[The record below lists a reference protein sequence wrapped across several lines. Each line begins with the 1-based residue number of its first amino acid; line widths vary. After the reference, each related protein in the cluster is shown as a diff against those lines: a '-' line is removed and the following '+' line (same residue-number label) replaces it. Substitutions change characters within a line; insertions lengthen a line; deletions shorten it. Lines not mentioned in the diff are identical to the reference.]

1 MCGPKFCS
9 MHINRAV
16 EEFNEKLEADKK
28 QGKRTLDLF
37 TP

>member
-1 MCGPKFCS
+1 

-16 EEFNEKLEADKK
+16 EEFNAKVDEDKK
-28 QGKRTLDLF
+28 VGKRTLDLF

>member
-1 MCGPKFCS
+1 

-16 EEFNEKLEADKK
+16 EEFNK
-28 QGKRTLDLF
+28 QVAEDGKSGKRTLDLF